1 MDFIQELRKRVSPEW
16 LFFALAALYAALTW
30 IGISGAALLLVA
42 LVPLGAMLGF
52 RLLRHLLRQIIWRL
66 RNRLIV
72 TYIFIAVVP
81 IMLIVALTAV
91 GTWIVVGQV
100 AAYLISAQLE
110 RRAASLEVPARL
122 IAAARPQDRATLI
135 GQVAPELERTTPGLE
150 VLVAGDQTLRYPPG
164 GTLEAPLATLRN
176 YTGYAFRKGRYYCVS
191 IASNGGTHVAMAAP
205 IDSALMGSL
214 VPNIGVVNLFGA
226 AGGPPGN
233 LAEHPIA
240 GTLPPAYNAF
250 DFRTTWM
257 ARPVFALWDTP
268 GQTAP
273 AAMIVQ
279 TRPSA
284 VLNAV
289 FSQGAEEAQTTQ
301 VAFVVITLLLLIVE
315 LAALVIGVSL
325 TRTITNSVHGLY
337 EGTARIAQG
346 DFAWRIPVKG
356 NDQLAA
362 LGNSFNHMSAR
373 LENLVAVAKEKER
386 LQSEIEIASGVQNQ
400 LFPRSA
406 PAPRTLELIGEC
418 RPARMVSGDYY
429 DYLRL
434 PDGNLALAI
443 GDVAGKGI
451 SAALLMASIQSIVRT
466 QLADGADGTLPAA
479 RLVAQLNRQLYAHTS
494 PEKFA
499 TFFFGLYHEETRI
512 LTYTNAGH
520 VQPLLLRNG
529 ALRRE
534 AAIELLE
541 VTGTVVGAFPQMRYE
556 EQSVRL
562 DPGDL
567 LVAYTDGIT
576 EPENAY
582 GEEFGAGRLAE
593 IVKRNQTCESHEIVV
608 KIMEAVRQWSS
619 ADELPDDMTVVL
631 ARGLA

>member
-1 MDFIQELRKRVSPEW
+1 MISRQSRLALLHTINAPSSWLIKPFRSSLSMGLSSFRFRRANLSVPSNSINKETTVTIELRANFSMMSLRLNSLRPSSHPTGDESSNFSP
-16 LFFALAALYAALTW
+16 FFALAALYAALTW

-135 GQVAPELERTTPGLE
+135 GHVAPELERTTPGLE

-214 VPNIGVVNLFGA
+214 VPNIGVVNLFGP

-240 GTLPPAYNAF
+240 GTLPPAYNAL

-273 AAMIVQ
+273 AALIVQ

-356 NDQLAA
+356 NDQLPPW
-362 LGNSFNHMSAR
+362 
-373 LENLVAVAKEKER
+373 
-386 LQSEIEIASGVQNQ
+386 EIPSTICPRASKTWW
-400 LFPRSA
+400 R
-406 PAPRTLELIGEC
+406 
-418 RPARMVSGDYY
+418 
-429 DYLRL
+429 
-434 PDGNLALAI
+434 
-443 GDVAGKGI
+443 
-451 SAALLMASIQSIVRT
+451 
-466 QLADGADGTLPAA
+466 
-479 RLVAQLNRQLYAHTS
+479 
-494 PEKFA
+494 
-499 TFFFGLYHEETRI
+499 
-512 LTYTNAGH
+512 
-520 VQPLLLRNG
+520 
-529 ALRRE
+529 
-534 AAIELLE
+534 
-541 VTGTVVGAFPQMRYE
+541 
-556 EQSVRL
+556 
-562 DPGDL
+562 
-567 LVAYTDGIT
+567 
-576 EPENAY
+576 
-582 GEEFGAGRLAE
+582 
-593 IVKRNQTCESHEIVV
+593 
-608 KIMEAVRQWSS
+608 
-619 ADELPDDMTVVL
+619 
-631 ARGLA
+631 